1 MISKKDFEKFLID
14 ERFTRADPNG
24 VLNIWYG
31 VSGGFQPT
39 LLLRSSIRLHQLT
52 STRYVEITL
61 SYAKDR
67 KEWLLSFMLK
77 DRELL
82 SVFIHFCNDMISST
96 RDIEDEKEALSFFMR
111 RYESWRRML
120 ATGVREYLSEFQIQ
134 GLLGELQ
141 FLFDYMIPEFGVG
154 KAVQSWIGPRN
165 SAQDF
170 VINDTW
176 YEIKTVSS
184 RVEKVTISS
193 LSQLDS
199 ENPGNLVLYRA
210 DKTSMSDSHAVNL
223 NGQFKKLQDVLKNY
237 PELLYSVQ
245 QWLLKLGYIPS
256 DYYDEHVYSFKGK
269 TFYQVTREFPA
280 LRKVDVSP
288 AIISVK
294 YEISIPALESFK
306 KDEE

>member
-1 MISKKDFEKFLID
+1 MISKSDFEKFLID
-14 ERFTRADPNG
+14 ERFSRADPNG

-39 LLLRSSIRLHQLT
+39 LVLRSSHRLHQLT

-61 SYAKDR
+61 SYVKER
-67 KEWLLSFMLK
+67 KEWLLSFVLK

-96 RDIEDEKEALSFFMR
+96 RNIRDEKEALSFFR
-111 RYESWRRML
+111 KRYESWRRML
-120 ATGVREYLSEFQIQ
+120 SAGVKEYLSEFQIQ
-134 GLLGELQ
+134 GLLGEFQ
-141 FLFDYMIPEFGVG
+141 FLLDYMIPKYGLE
-154 KAVQSWIGPRN
+154 KAVQSWVGPRN

-170 VINDTW
+170 VVNNTW

-184 RVEKVTISS
+184 RVEKVSISS

-199 ENPGNLVLYRA
+199 EVQGNLVIYRA

-223 NGQFKKLQDVLKNY
+223 NEQFTRLQTALMDY
-237 PELLYSVQ
+237 PDLSYSVR
-245 QWLLKLGYIPS
+245 QWLLKLGYVPF

-280 LRKVDVSP
+280 LRRRDIPEAVIN
-288 AIISVK
+288 AK
-294 YEISIPALESFK
+294 YDISIPSLESFK
-306 KDEE
+306 RDEE